1 MINMANVNVNE
12 KDAARQEAIQQTVSK
27 TDEFFK
33 ENKKTLWAI
42 AIAIVVIALAI
53 LGYQKFIYQP
63 KCAEAMQQCY
73 PAEMNFQAGEYEL
86 ALNGDG
92 NVLGFADII
101 DNYGTKAGKS
111 VYLAA
116 GACEYQLGNFEQAIE
131 YLKKYN
137 VKDPILGARALSCMG
152 DAYVGLENYEEAVK
166 CFNAAADKS
175 DNIYAAAYLQKAGV
189 AYEALGKKAEALKCY
204 KTISDKYPQSIEAY
218 DIDKYISRVEE

>member
-33 ENKKTLWAI
+33 KNKKALWAI
-42 AIAIVVIALAI
+42 AIAVIVIALAI

-116 GACEYQLGNFEQAIE
+116 GACEYQLGNFEQAIS

-204 KTISDKYPQSIEAY
+204 KTISDKYPQSVEAY

>member
-1 MINMANVNVNE
+1 MATKKVNE

-101 DNYGTKAGKS
+101 SDYGTKAGKA
-111 VYLAA
+111 VYMYA
-116 GACEYQLGNFEQAIE
+116 GVCEYQLGNFENAVN
-131 YLKKYN
+131 YLKKYSG
-137 VKDPILGARALSCMG
+137 KDPILAARAKSCLG
-152 DAYVGLENYEEAVK
+152 DAYVGLENYDAAVK
-166 CFNAAADKS
+166 CFEDAAAEA
-175 DNIYAAAYLQKAGV
+175 DNVFAAAYLLKAGQV
-189 AYEALGKKAEALKCY
+189 YEALDKKAEALKCY
-204 KTISDKYPQSIEAY
+204 EIIKDKYPQSIEAY
-218 DIDKYISRVEE
+218 DIDKYITRVEE